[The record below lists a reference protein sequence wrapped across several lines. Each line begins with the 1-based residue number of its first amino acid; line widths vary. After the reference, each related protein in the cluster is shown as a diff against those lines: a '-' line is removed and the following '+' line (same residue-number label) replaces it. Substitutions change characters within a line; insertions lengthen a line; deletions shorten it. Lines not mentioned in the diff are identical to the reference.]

1 MYQDKRKEQA
11 DKMNYFDCHVD
22 TLTEIL
28 KPGDTLDENSCNLDL
43 KRVGNFV
50 ENYTQIFAIWKDAV
64 KLDKEEPDRDFFRL
78 YDRAMAYLAEEN
90 RKIALCLTGEEME
103 KAHRQRKAAAFLS
116 IEDLSIMGKYVE
128 KIREMGFRFAML
140 TWNYENEYACS
151 RRSGQGSDC
160 QRKRNGKSP
169 DGSGNRDGYFPSVR
183 SGSGRSVSIDR
194 QTGHGFSL

>member
-78 YDRAMAYLAEEN
+78 YDRAMAYLAEEGAG
-90 RKIALCLTGEEME
+90 RSPCPGRIA
-103 KAHRQRKAAAFLS
+103 
-116 IEDLSIMGKYVE
+116 D
-128 KIREMGFRFAML
+128 
-140 TWNYENEYACS
+140 
-151 RRSGQGSDC
+151 RR
-160 QRKRNGKSP
+160 RNGKSTQAEKS
-169 DGSGNRDGYFPSVR
+169 SGIFIY
-183 SGSGRSVSIDR
+183 
-194 QTGHGFSL
+194 

>member
-28 KPGDTLDENSCNLDL
+28 KPGDTLDENSCDLDL

-90 RKIALCLTGEEME
+90 PDLRLLRRHIHFHNSRSALRSEIPFPGS
-103 KAHRQRKAAAFLS
+103 FLH
-116 IEDLSIMGKYVE
+116 IY
-128 KIREMGFRFAML
+128 
-140 TWNYENEYACS
+140 
-151 RRSGQGSDC
+151 
-160 QRKRNGKSP
+160 P
-169 DGSGNRDGYFPSVR
+169 
-183 SGSGRSVSIDR
+183 
-194 QTGHGFSL
+194 

>member
-64 KLDKEEPDRDFFRL
+64 KLDKEEPDRDFF
-78 YDRAMAYLAEEN
+78 
-90 RKIALCLTGEEME
+90 
-103 KAHRQRKAAAFLS
+103 S
-116 IEDLSIMGKYVE
+116 
-128 KIREMGFRFAML
+128 
-140 TWNYENEYACS
+140 
-151 RRSGQGSDC
+151 
-160 QRKRNGKSP
+160 
-169 DGSGNRDGYFPSVR
+169 
-183 SGSGRSVSIDR
+183 
-194 QTGHGFSL
+194 SL

>member
-140 TWNYENEYACS
+140 TWNYENEYAC
-151 RRSGQGSDC
+151 GAAAD
-160 QRKRNGKSP
+160 
-169 DGSGNRDGYFPSVR
+169 
-183 SGSGRSVSIDR
+183 
-194 QTGHGFSL
+194 